1 MRASYPDIRVRS
13 AYQLPYSLLK
23 ELGIKV
29 LLFDMDN
36 TLASFYETFKDVEGK
51 VRALK
56 DECLENGFQ
65 IAIASNGQGKRV
77 ANFAKELAIPFFPML
92 MKPFSFKLKR
102 LLKKEGWKE
111 NEVALIGDQLMTDFK
126 AARGAHIRFVL
137 SDKLT
142 EKEPFFTRFNRLFE
156 KNKRKTI
163 ERLPYDTLLNK
174 EGATWKK

>member
-13 AYQLPYSLLK
+13 AYQLPYPLLK
-23 ELGIKV
+23 RLGIKV

-36 TLASFYETFKDVEGK
+36 TLASFYETFKDVEKK
-51 VRALK
+51 VRTLK

-77 ANFAKELAIPFFPML
+77 AKFAKELAIPFYPML

-102 LLKKEGWKE
+102 LLKKEGWKKE
-111 NEVALIGDQLMTDFK
+111 EVALIGDQLMTDFK
-126 AARGAHIRFVL
+126 AAKGARILFVL

-142 EKEPFFTRFNRLFE
+142 EEEPFFTRFNRLLE
-156 KNKRKTI
+156 KSKRKRV
-163 ERLPYDTLLNK
+163 ERLPYDTLLK
-174 EGATWKK
+174 ERGTTWKK